1 MNENKNKQSETIL
14 PKSIGQ
20 PATRALSYAN
30 ITHLEQLTKVSA
42 EELLKLHGVGPKAI
56 RLLKEALEGKG
67 LAFAEPDQSIK
78 ISEEAN
84 KIMPRRN
91 DNG

>member
-1 MNENKNKQSETIL
+1 MNKKQNNPSHSTL
-14 PKSIGQ
+14 PKNIGS

-30 ITHLEQLTKVSA
+30 ISHLEQLTKVSA

-67 LAFAEPDQSIK
+67 LAFAEPEQSIK

-84 KIMPRRN
+84 KIMPKRN
-91 DNG
+91 PNG

>member
-1 MNENKNKQSETIL
+1 MNKKQNIPSESNL

-20 PATRALSYAN
+20 PATRALSYAD

-42 EELLKLHGVGPKAI
+42 EELLKLHGIGPKAI
-56 RLLKEALEGKG
+56 RVLKEALEGKG
-67 LAFAEPDQSIK
+67 LAFADPDQGVK

-91 DNG
+91 PNG